1 MVQTVKNMTKAHV
14 NAEQT
19 NWDRNLKKLAYAYN
33 TAVND
38 TIKQTPFEMMFLRK
52 PKIPID
58 LLIPPINERGRER
71 IDKPET
77 IVIDREQVEILEDVE
92 VELSMPE
99 KAREY
104 LKELNEKMTNCFQIA
119 TNQRNLVMDKA
130 KINHDRSIKKMEYKV
145 GDLVLVDHPRIGK
158 GLSHGLAKKYRGPY
172 VIVGKNKNK
181 VDYLIREVGKPKSK
195 MKQLH
200 KSHLKAYFDM
210 GRPSKWLKTREDSKV
225 NKQTQTRTKE
235 FPEIN
240 EDSIDRN
247 KKPNQMK
254 KKGPLK
260 LKEPVQK
267 RKPVDLDE
275 LSFDERVAHVATQ
288 KIQEQQIESTKKHLE
303 SEISNAKQ
311 YEWQEK
317 LDSSIDLMPDYFDAI
332 KDATPIFN
340 SLPAMV
346 QEAVVDSEHGP
357 MLAYELA
364 KNPEIALKLRTAN
377 PLSAAQT
384 LLKLEAKIESRLAES
399 KVPVQTAP
407 KVQST
412 PSVANTSSQSVTN
425 FWELPMEEIMRQSR
439 NNRGSRFR

>member
-1 MVQTVKNMTKAHV
+1 M
-14 NAEQT
+14 
-19 NWDRNLKKLAYAYN
+19 
-33 TAVND
+33 
-38 TIKQTPFEMMFLRK
+38 
-52 PKIPID
+52 
-58 LLIPPINERGRER
+58 
-71 IDKPET
+71 
-77 IVIDREQVEILEDVE
+77 
-92 VELSMPE
+92 
-99 KAREY
+99 
-104 LKELNEKMTNCFQIA
+104 
-119 TNQRNLVMDKA
+119 
-130 KINHDRSIKKMEYKV
+130 
-145 GDLVLVDHPRIGK
+145 
-158 GLSHGLAKKYRGPY
+158 
-172 VIVGKNKNK
+172 
-181 VDYLIREVGKPKSK
+181 
-195 MKQLH
+195 
-200 KSHLKAYFDM
+200 
-210 GRPSKWLKTREDSKV
+210 
-225 NKQTQTRTKE
+225 
-235 FPEIN
+235 
-240 EDSIDRN
+240 
-247 KKPNQMK
+247 
-254 KKGPLK
+254 
-260 LKEPVQK
+260 
-267 RKPVDLDE
+267 
-275 LSFDERVAHVATQ
+275 SFDERVAHVATQ